1 MTCRW
6 PGRSSAPHEED
17 VARATFAGILSGG
30 DTEEEERAELAR
42 FLDDSELRYRVDRYG
57 AATFVPK
64 GARRRVQR
72 S

>member
-1 MTCRW
+1 M
-6 PGRSSAPHEED
+6 
-17 VARATFAGILSGG
+17 ARATFAGILSGG
-30 DTEEEERAELAR
+30 DTEEEGRAELAR